1 MANLLRKVTEQGRV
15 LQSLYRDEDG
25 ARRREVEAL
34 QSADEFKE
42 FDKQLKDI
50 KNFHQR
56 YPNQPVEDLERAYSL
71 GRIKEEGQSA
81 LDSLFTGEE
90 AYGRFVDLT
99 NLHEEYL
106 NLKSIKRITYLSYI
120 VVCTDFTTIT
130 KNTRNAQYLE
140 YLRHLRDY
148 FVSFLQRTRPL
159 GDQVALLREID
170 VEWQVQKAA
179 EKPNGVQVGPTVEMA
194 ATDLHCAVC
203 QKTFAKDTVYQAHL
217 ASKKHKAKAAAAT
230 STSTSTINKEV
241 VKSNGPS
248 KQDEI
253 AELEFLVNKLG
264 TGVLKKCL
272 EDTRDNVERKQSL
285 TERERQMELEQMDE
299 PVPMLKVDKEGE
311 EKEDEEFIWNP
322 LKLPLG
328 WDGKPIPFWLWK
340 LHGLGVEYPCEICGG
355 KVINGRKNFEKHFQE
370 ANHLYGLRCL
380 GITPSPVFKEITRI
394 DAAVELW
401 NKLKADKR
409 KIDRQLEQVEEME
422 DKQGNVMSRK
432 LFQDLKRQGLVD

>member
-1 MANLLRKVTEQGRV
+1 MANLLRKVTEQGKV

-25 ARRREVEAL
+25 ARRREIEAL

-42 FDKQLKDI
+42 FDKQLRDI

-56 YPNQPVEDLERAYSL
+56 YPNQPVEDLEGTYSL
-71 GRIKEEGQSA
+71 AHIKEEGQSM
-81 LDSLFTGEE
+81 LESLFTGEE

-120 VVCTDFTTIT
+120 LVCTDFTIIT

-140 YLRHLRDY
+140 YLHHLQAY
-148 FVSFLQRTRPL
+148 LVSFLRRTQPL
-159 GDQVALLREID
+159 RDLDGLIREMD
-170 VEWQVQKAA
+170 VEWQVERAA
-179 EKPNGVQVGPTVEMA
+179 ENSNSVQVGPSVLLS
-194 ATDLHCAVC
+194 DFHCAAC
-203 QKTFAKDTVYQAHL
+203 QKSFAKDTVYQAHL
-217 ASKKHKAKAAAAT
+217 ASKKHKAKEAAASVADG
-230 STSTSTINKEV
+230 EV
-241 VKSNGPS
+241 TNSAGHNNR
-248 KQDEI
+248 QDDI
-253 AELEFLVNKLG
+253 THLEFVLNRLG
-264 TGVLKKCL
+264 TGVFKKIL
-272 EDTRDNVERKQSL
+272 EETRDNVERKQSL
-285 TERERQMELEQMDE
+285 TERERQMELEQIDE
-299 PVPMLKVDKEGE
+299 QVPMKTEKEEEE
-311 EKEDEEFIWNP
+311 EKENEEFIWNP

-380 GITPSPVFKEITRI
+380 GIQPSPVFKEITRI

-432 LFQDLKRQGLVD
+432 LYQDLKRQGLVD